1 MPAVPSSD
9 SVVLDRRH
17 FLTGGW
23 RRRAAGPPSSRSAI
37 RAARVAI
44 LVQATPARRDA
55 VGDAVRA
62 LDGVRVS
69 ESVRGR
75 LIAEVPADAVAA
87 TLQTLSGMPGVLTA
101 SVLPAS
107 VRPADHPASPEI
119 AP

>member
-9 SVVLDRRH
+9 SAVLDRRC

-23 RRRAAGPPSSRSAI
+23 RPDAGHPPSSRSAI
-37 RAARVAI
+37 RDPRVAI
-44 LVQATPARRDA
+44 LVQTAPARRDV

-69 ESVRGR
+69 ELARGR
-75 LIAEVPADAVAA
+75 LIAEVPADALAA
-87 TLQTLSGMPGVLTA
+87 TLQALTEMPGVLTA
-101 SVLPAS
+101 SVLPAD
-107 VRPADHPASPEI
+107 RLASPEI